1 MMATI
6 YYCQEEGCPVS
17 ITLQGGEMTTSTV
30 KVHHNTAM
38 KAVQVDQ
45 KILESAQHLHRLY
58 CLAHGEITSE
68 HVMREVAAVWD
79 ELGRARQEFFFRLA
93 RAEREEAHNRPECPL
108 IQIDIQEIRDLVRL
122 AKQQNIAQ
130 FYIIIDEQGK
140 LHGTWFVGRSDF
152 VLQPNL
158 LILITV
164 QEQTE
169 EAVIYAVRMLL
180 RNRKGYVVVDRSK
193 K

>member
-1 MMATI
+1 M
-6 YYCQEEGCPVS
+6 
-17 ITLQGGEMTTSTV
+17 TLLGGEMTTSTV
-30 KVHHNTAM
+30 KVHHNKVM
-38 KAVQVDQ
+38 KVVQVDQ
-45 KILESAQHLHRLY
+45 KTVESAQHLHRLY
-58 CLAHGEITSE
+58 CIAHGEITSE

-93 RAEREEAHNRPECPL
+93 RAEKEEARKQPERPL
-108 IQIDIQEIRDLVRL
+108 IRVDIQDICDLVHL
-122 AKQQNIAQ
+122 AKQQNIVQ
-130 FYIIIDEQGK
+130 FYIVIDEQGK
-140 LHGTWFVGRSDF
+140 LHGSWFFGRSDF

-169 EAVIYAVRMLL
+169 EAVIYAIRMLL
-180 RNRKGYVVVDRSK
+180 RNREGYVVVDQSK